1 MAAVKRRSERLP
13 ARIAAYAILTAFG
26 LMMAF
31 PFIYAVA
38 ASFKEGSDIFRDPP
52 TVLPRKQNTTTIDG
66 KVVPLFKV
74 KVPGEG
80 KKTYGLVEAGIDI
93 ALLAPVDSSGKETG
107 PRIERK
113 PLELTPVGGYSAPK
127 KIKLATGEEVGVF
140 NVSVGGKDVELAQV
154 GKTIRGR
161 FSDPNKKLPDVIAN
175 PRLATRDESLY
186 FRTQNYTEVR
196 KLQNIDQS
204 LWNTSLVTLLV
215 VIGTVVTSVMGGYAF
230 SRIQFR
236 GRDAIFAVYLGSIM
250 IPFVLLIIPLF
261 KLMVWMGWNNH
272 LSSLVFPFIFSAY
285 GTFLMRQFFLTIPKD
300 LDEAATIDGAS
311 QMQVLW
317 KVLVPLSWPAVATL
331 STFTFLYAWNSFIWP
346 LVSVSANEKLHVLT
360 ISLSQLGGRAADKP
374 QLVFAAV
381 ALAVT
386 VPILVFILAQRYFVE
401 SQTSSA
407 VK

>member
-13 ARIAAYAILTAFG
+13 ARLAAYVVLTAFG

-31 PFIYAVA
+31 PFVYAVA
-38 ASFKEGSDIFRDPP
+38 ASFKEGPDIFRDPP
-52 TVLPRKQNTTTIDG
+52 TVLPRKQNVATIDG
-66 KVVPLFKV
+66 KQVPLYDV
-74 KVPGEG
+74 AVPGNG
-80 KKTYGLVEAGIDI
+80 TRTYGLVEAGIDI
-93 ALLAPVDSSGKETG
+93 ALLAPVDAAGKETG

-113 PLELTPVGGYSAPK
+113 PLDLTPVGGYANPK
-127 KIKLATGEEVGVF
+127 KVKLDTGEQVGVF
-140 NVSVGGKDVELAQV
+140 QVNVDGKDVELAQV
-154 GKTIRGR
+154 SKTTRGR
-161 FSDPNKKLPDVIAN
+161 FADPKRKLPDVVAN
-175 PRLATRDESLY
+175 PRLATRDERLY
-186 FRTQNYTEVR
+186 FRTENYTEVR

-215 VIGTVVTSVMGGYAF
+215 VIGTVVTSIMGGFAF

-272 LSSLVFPFIFSAY
+272 LSSLIFPFIFSAY

-300 LDEAATIDGAS
+300 LDEAATIDGAT

-386 VPILVFILAQRYFVE
+386 VPILVFIFAQRYFVE
-401 SQTSSA
+401 NQASA
-407 VK
+407 GVK

>member
-1 MAAVKRRSERLP
+1 MAVKRRSESLP
-13 ARIAAYAILTAFG
+13 ARLAAYTVLTGFG

-31 PFIYAVA
+31 PFIYALA

-52 TVLPRKQNTTTIDG
+52 TVLPRKQNVATIDG
-66 KVVPLFKV
+66 KQVPLYRV
-74 KVPGEG
+74 NVPGNG
-80 KKTYGLVEAGIDI
+80 KRTYGLVEAGIDVS
-93 ALLAPVDSSGKETG
+93 LLAPVDAAGKETG

-113 PLELTPVGGYSAPK
+113 PLDLTPVGGYANPK
-127 KIKLATGEEVGVF
+127 KITLSTGEVVGAF
-140 NVSVGGKDVELAQV
+140 NVTVNGKELELAQV
-154 GKTIRGR
+154 GKTTRGR
-161 FSDPNKKLPDVIAN
+161 FADPQKKLPDVVAN
-175 PRLATRDESLY
+175 PRLATRNERLY
-186 FRTQNYTEVR
+186 FRTENYSEVR

-215 VIGTVVTSVMGGYAF
+215 VFGTVVTSIMGGFAF

-236 GRDAIFAVYLGSIM
+236 GRDAIFAVYLGSVM

-272 LSSLVFPFIFSAY
+272 LSSLIFPFIFSAY

-386 VPILVFILAQRYFVE
+386 VPILVFIAAQRYFVE
-401 SQTSSA
+401 NQASA
-407 VK
+407 GVK

>member
-13 ARIAAYAILTAFG
+13 ARLAAYVVLTAFG

-31 PFIYAVA
+31 PFVYAVA

-52 TVLPRKQNTTTIDG
+52 TVLPRKQNVATIDG
-66 KVVPLFKV
+66 KQVPLYDV
-74 KVPGEG
+74 AVPGNG
-80 KKTYGLVEAGIDI
+80 TRTYGLVEAGIDI
-93 ALLAPVDSSGKETG
+93 ALLAPVDAAGKETG

-113 PLELTPVGGYSAPK
+113 PLDLTPVGGYANPK
-127 KIKLATGEEVGVF
+127 KVKLDTGEQVGVF
-140 NVSVGGKDVELAQV
+140 QVNVDGKDVELAQV
-154 GKTIRGR
+154 GKTTRGR
-161 FSDPNKKLPDVIAN
+161 FADPKRKLPDVVAN
-175 PRLATRDESLY
+175 PRLATRDERLY
-186 FRTQNYTEVR
+186 FRTENYTEVR

-215 VIGTVVTSVMGGYAF
+215 VIGTVVTSIMGGFAF

-272 LSSLVFPFIFSAY
+272 LSSLIFPFIFSAY

-300 LDEAATIDGAS
+300 LDEAATIDGAT

-386 VPILVFILAQRYFVE
+386 VPILVFIFAQRYFVE
-401 SQTSSA
+401 NQASA
-407 VK
+407 GVK

>member
-13 ARIAAYAILTAFG
+13 ARLAAYAVLTGFG

-31 PFIYAVA
+31 PFIYALA

-52 TVLPRKQNTTTIDG
+52 TVLPRKQNVSTIDG
-66 KVVPLFKV
+66 KQVPLYKV
-74 KVPGEG
+74 NVPGKG
-80 KKTYGLVEAGIDI
+80 TRTYGLVEAGIDVS
-93 ALLAPVDSSGKETG
+93 LLAPVDAAGKEIG

-113 PLELTPVGGYSAPK
+113 PLDLTPVGGYANPK
-127 KIKLATGEEVGVF
+127 KVKLATGEEVGIFKITVD
-140 NVSVGGKDVELAQV
+140 GKELELAQV
-154 GKTIRGR
+154 AKTTRGR
-161 FSDPNKKLPDVIAN
+161 FADPQKKLPDVVAN
-175 PRLATRDESLY
+175 PRLATRNERLY
-186 FRTQNYTEVR
+186 FRTENYKEVR

-215 VIGTVVTSVMGGYAF
+215 VVGTVVTSIMGGFAF

-236 GRDAIFAVYLGSIM
+236 GRDAIFAVYLGSVM

-272 LSSLVFPFIFSAY
+272 LSSLIFPFIFSAY
-285 GTFLMRQFFLTIPKD
+285 GTFLMRQFFMTIPRD

-381 ALAVT
+381 ALAVS
-386 VPILVFILAQRYFVE
+386 VPILVFIAAQRYFVE
-401 SQTSSA
+401 NQASA
-407 VK
+407 GVK

>member
-13 ARIAAYAILTAFG
+13 ARLAAYAILTAFG

-38 ASFKEGSDIFRDPP
+38 ASFKEGSDIYRDPP
-52 TVLPRKQNTTTIDG
+52 TLLPRKQNTVKIDG
-66 KVVPLFKV
+66 KDALLYKV
-74 KVPGEG
+74 KVPNVG
-80 KKTYGLVEAGIDI
+80 TRSYALVEAGIDI
-93 ALLAPVDSSGKETG
+93 SLFAPVDATGKEIG
-107 PRIERK
+107 PRVERK
-113 PLELTPVGGYSAPK
+113 PLDVEPVGGYSDPK
-127 KIKLATGEEVGVF
+127 KIKLSTGDEVGVF
-140 NVSVGGKDVELAQV
+140 KVTVDGKEVELAQV
-154 GKTIRGR
+154 GKTTRGR
-161 FSDPNKKLPDVIAN
+161 FADPQKKLPDVVAN
-175 PRLATRDESLY
+175 PRLTERDEALY
-186 FRTQNYTEVR
+186 FRTQNYAEVR

-215 VIGTVVTSVMGGYAF
+215 VFGTVVTSVMGGYAF
-230 SRIQFR
+230 SRIRFR
-236 GRDAIFAVYLGSIM
+236 GRDAIFAVYLGSVM

-272 LSSLVFPFIFSAY
+272 LSSLIFPFIFSAY

-300 LDEAATIDGAS
+300 LDEAATIDGAT

-386 VPILVFILAQRYFVE
+386 VPILVFIAAQRYFVE
-401 SQTSSA
+401 NQASSG

>member
-13 ARIAAYAILTAFG
+13 AKVAAYAILTAFG

-52 TVLPRKQNTTTIDG
+52 TVLPRKQNTATIDS
-66 KVVPLFKV
+66 KVVPLFRV
-74 KVPGEG
+74 DVPGEG

-93 ALLAPVDSSGKETG
+93 ALLAPVDASGKETG

-113 PLELTPVGGYSAPK
+113 PLELTPVGGYSDPK

-140 NVSVGGKDVELAQV
+140 TVDVDGKEVELAQV

-161 FSDPNKKLPDVIAN
+161 FSDPDKKLPDVIAN

-215 VIGTVVTSVMGGYAF
+215 VLGTVVTSVMGGYAF

-386 VPILVFILAQRYFVE
+386 VPILVFIFAQRYFVE
-401 SQTSSA
+401 SQTSSG